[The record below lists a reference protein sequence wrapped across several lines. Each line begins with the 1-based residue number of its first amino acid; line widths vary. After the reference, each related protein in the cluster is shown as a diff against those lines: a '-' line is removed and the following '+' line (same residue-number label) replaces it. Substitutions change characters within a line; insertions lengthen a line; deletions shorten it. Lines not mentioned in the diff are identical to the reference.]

1 MRADF
6 DNAGSQQGLLRR
18 CRASVASSS
27 KQNCLTK
34 IKKLKKGY
42 TAVTQKKTPLQ
53 QCDYF
58 FFHLLV
64 CLDMATTTSFEFL
77 HFF

>member
-18 CRASVASSS
+18 RASVASSS
-27 KQNCLTK
+27 KQNCL
-34 IKKLKKGY
+34 KKVKKP
-42 TAVTQKKTPLQ
+42 KKRIHNVRKNPLQ
-53 QCDYF
+53 QCDS
-58 FFHLLV
+58 FFHLL

>member
-18 CRASVASSS
+18 RRASVASSS

-34 IKKLKKGY
+34 IKKLKKGC
-42 TAVTQKKTPLQ
+42 TAVSRKKTL
-53 QCDYF
+53 YNSVTIF

>member
-18 CRASVASSS
+18 RRASVASSS

-34 IKKLKKGY
+34 IKKLKKGC
-42 TAVTQKKTPLQ
+42 TAVSRKKTS
-53 QCDYF
+53 
-58 FFHLLV
+58 
-64 CLDMATTTSFEFL
+64 TTV
-77 HFF
+77 